1 MFGVCVKHPGY
12 SVMKSHFCMTD
23 HLVSIDPSG
32 RGAFEKPGGKGRD
45 PGAGRTEITVI

>member
-1 MFGVCVKHPGY
+1 MR
-12 SVMKSHFCMTD
+12 KSFLLSRKEIA
-23 HLVSIDPSG
+23 LVSIDPSG